1 MESKIPLFSDLYRY
15 LNYEDGSDEIVKLI
29 NISISD
35 LLIWLNRVNLT
46 EKTLKERE
54 DKGMK
59 LVLLISKSH
68 KACMATQKQRD
79 I

>member
-35 LLIWLNRVNLT
+35 LLI
-46 EKTLKERE
+46 
-54 DKGMK
+54 
-59 LVLLISKSH
+59 
-68 KACMATQKQRD
+68 
-79 I
+79 